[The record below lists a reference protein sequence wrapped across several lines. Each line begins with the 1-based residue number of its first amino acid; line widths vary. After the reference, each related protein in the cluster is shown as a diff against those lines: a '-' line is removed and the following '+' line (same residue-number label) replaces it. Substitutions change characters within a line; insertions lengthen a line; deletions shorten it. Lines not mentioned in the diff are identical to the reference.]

1 MRFPIR
7 RLLAVAGAL
16 ALPVVA
22 QAQAT
27 ISGRVTAEGGNP
39 VIGASVFLEGLQIG
53 AQTTDEGR
61 YTILVPA
68 ARATGQTAN
77 LSVRSIGYRP
87 ISQPVTLTNGA
98 VITRDFTLAVN
109 PLRLGEVVV
118 TGAGTSST
126 RERLGSVINS
136 VDSSLIKRSAEPA
149 NVVSALAGKA
159 PNVEVRT
166 QSGEPGAGASI
177 KIRGATSIALGST
190 NQPLFV
196 VDGQPIDNTTVS
208 TEQGPTDFPGTAGT
222 VSGNRAQDI
231 NPNDIESV
239 DILKGA
245 AAAAIYGAR
254 AANGVVLIT
263 TKRGRPGQ
271 TRYSLQ
277 STTTF
282 DDVIK
287 TMPLQ
292 RTYGQGSGGVA
303 NACAAGTAGSDCR
316 ATSLTWGPQ
325 LAPGTKTYDHSK
337 DIYDTGITADN
348 NLTVS
353 GGNDRTTF
361 YLSGG
366 LMHQNGD
373 IVGPNN
379 KYDRTSVRL
388 KGTHQGGIRYPIT
401 KFMRFTP
408 SYPEQYEKLRDA
420 LTKGEP

>member
-1 MRFPIR
+1 MSFTIR
-7 RLLAVAGAL
+7 RLFAVAGAL
-16 ALPVVA
+16 VLPAAAA

-27 ISGRVTAEGGNP
+27 ITGRVTAETGGP
-39 VIGASVFLEGLQIG
+39 VPAASVFLEGMQIG
-53 AQTTDEGR
+53 AQTTEDGR

-68 ARATGQTAN
+68 VRATGQAAT
-77 LSVRSIGYRP
+77 LSVRAIGYKP
-87 ISQPVTLTNGA
+87 VSQPVTLTSGA
-98 VITRDFTLAVN
+98 TITRDFTLAIN

-126 RERLGSVINS
+126 REKLGSVINS
-136 VDSSLIKRSAEPA
+136 VDSSLLKRSAEPQ

-177 KIRGATSIALGST
+177 KIRGATSVALGST

-208 TEQGPTDFPGTAGT
+208 TDQGPTDFPGTGGT
-222 VSGNRAQDI
+222 VAGNRAMDI

-263 TKRGRPGQ
+263 TKRGRAGQ

-282 DDVIK
+282 DEMTK
-287 TMPLQ
+287 FMPLQ
-292 RTYGQGSGGVA
+292 RKYA
-303 NACAAGTAGSDCR
+303 
-316 ATSLTWGPQ
+316 
-325 LAPGTKTYDHSK
+325 
-337 DIYDTGITADN
+337 I
-348 NLTVS
+348 
-353 GGNDRTTF
+353 
-361 YLSGG
+361 GG
-366 LMHQNGD
+366 LD
-373 IVGPNN
+373 
-379 KYDRTSVRL
+379 
-388 KGTHQGGIRYPIT
+388 
-401 KFMRFTP
+401 
-408 SYPEQYEKLRDA
+408 DA
-420 LTKGEP
+420 GENYQAG